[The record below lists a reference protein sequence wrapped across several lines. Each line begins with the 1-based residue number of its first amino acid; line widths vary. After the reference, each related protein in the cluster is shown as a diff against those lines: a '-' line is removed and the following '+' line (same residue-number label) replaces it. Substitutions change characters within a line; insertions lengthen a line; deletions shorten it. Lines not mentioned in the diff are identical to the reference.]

1 MHVGDA
7 SASALA
13 TALVLGALPRLK
25 VLTLRDPKGMSR
37 SRMAPSAHA
46 IGDAGLVA
54 LAPALRGRPALE
66 MLSFMD
72 SPLGHEG
79 IAALV
84 ARRRRRRQALRAL
97 DLNYTQVSDA
107 AAARPSPLRSAAAH
121 FRRSRRSICSEPL
134 RAPRRRPPCGRHTW
148 RAGVEKIRVY

>member
-1 MHVGDA
+1 
-7 SASALA
+7 
-13 TALVLGALPRLK
+13 
-25 VLTLRDPKGMSR
+25 
-37 SRMAPSAHA
+37 MAPSAHA

-84 ARRRRRRQALRAL
+84 ARRRRRRQVHRRWLGCCRAVKKLIRAL